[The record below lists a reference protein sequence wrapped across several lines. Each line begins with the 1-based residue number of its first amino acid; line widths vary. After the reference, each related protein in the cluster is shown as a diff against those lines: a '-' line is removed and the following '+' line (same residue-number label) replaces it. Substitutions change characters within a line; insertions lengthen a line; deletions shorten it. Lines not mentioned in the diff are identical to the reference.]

1 MENAERF
8 CRSPEGKIV
17 FFARKSVGV
26 DASYPCQHFYG
37 FTENSSPKQSP
48 EDFSERDVWGAFAGM
63 AGRRIDHS
71 TPSTPNQPGD
81 HMKAILTPVKTT
93 CAENLG

>member
-1 MENAERF
+1 
-8 CRSPEGKIV
+8 
-17 FFARKSVGV
+17 
-26 DASYPCQHFYG
+26 
-37 FTENSSPKQSP
+37 
-48 EDFSERDVWGAFAGM
+48 M